1 MRGYSI
7 MSEEERQ
14 SILSQHQ
21 TLYNGYAVKNVTSNM
36 TPLTVGDY
44 ALDKGGITV
53 NNNGEVSQYKNHK
66 INESK
71 ELDEIG
77 LDDLESGKKYKY
89 KNPRKSLG
97 GDEKIVK
104 YVDKVDYEDGEPH
117 FQFSGEDED
126 FSALFGADDVETD
139 IDIYEDIAD
148 DMDLSN
154 VDSAYDFES
163 GGPEEFEMSSDDMDP
178 YDSDL
183 EMIQN
188 MFDFEDM
195 YGSDNDSE
203 SMIGITDMMDNEF
216 DGKEKMKGEKSAFN
230 FKSKGADDS
239 VFGEEDMF
247 MESDDSVCE
256 QCGEYDEIDEI
267 DEDLVES
274 FKKQKEKITEMFNR
288 FKNYN

>member
-7 MSEEERQ
+7 MSDEERE

-21 TLYNGYAVKNVTSNM
+21 TIYNGYAVKNVTSNM

-44 ALDKGGITV
+44 AMDKGGITV
-53 NNNGEVSQYKNHK
+53 NNNGEVSHYKNHK

-77 LDDLESGKKYKY
+77 L
-89 KNPRKSLG
+89 N
-97 GDEKIVK
+97 I
-104 YVDKVDYEDGEPH
+104 
-117 FQFSGEDED
+117 
-126 FSALFGADDVETD
+126 TD
-139 IDIYEDIAD
+139 N
-148 DMDLSN
+148 MDLSN
-154 VDSAYDFES
+154 IDSAYDFES

-216 DGKEKMKGEKSAFN
+216 DGKEKMRGEKSAFN

-256 QCGEYDEIDEI
+256 QCGEMDEM
-267 DEDLVES
+267 DEDLKES
-274 FKKQKEKITEMFNR
+274 FKKERKKITEMFNR